1 MTRTAQPPTRQSGD
15 DRSVGELVDV
25 ATIQVSR
32 LVRDEMR
39 LARLEMQEKTS
50 AAAKGAGL
58 AGAGGLLM
66 FYGGAA
72 VIAAVVL
79 ALALALP
86 GWAAALIV
94 GAVLLAGGAALT
106 WLGKRSI
113 TASAPPVPT
122 DALAGAR
129 ADIETVTHRRSR

>member
-1 MTRTAQPPTRQSGD
+1 MTQTTGPRPRTD

-39 LARLEMQEKTS
+39 LARLEMQDKTS

-58 AGAGGLLM
+58 AGVGGLLL

-72 VIAAVVL
+72 SIAAGVL
-79 ALALALP
+79 ALALVLP
-86 GWAAALIV
+86 AWAAALLV
-94 GAVLLAGGAALT
+94 GVVLLALGAALT
-106 WLGKRSI
+106 IAGKKSV
-113 TASAPPVPT
+113 TANIPPMPYEAVADART
-122 DALAGAR
+122 DL
-129 ADIETVTHRRSR
+129 DTVTHRRQR

>member
-1 MTRTAQPPTRQSGD
+1 MTQTTGPRPRTD

-39 LARLEMQEKTS
+39 LARLEMQDKTS

-58 AGAGGLLM
+58 AGIGGLLL

-72 VIAAVVL
+72 SVAAAVA
-79 ALALALP
+79 ALALVLAV
-86 GWAAALIV
+86 WAAALLVGVVLIV
-94 GAVLLAGGAALT
+94 FGAALT
-106 WLGKRSI
+106 IRGKKNV
-113 TASAPPVPT
+113 TANIPPMPREAV
-122 DALAGAR
+122 AGAR
-129 ADIETVTHRRSR
+129 TDLDTVTHRRQR

>member
-15 DRSVGELVDV
+15 NRSVGELVDV

-72 VIAAVVL
+72 LIAAVV
-79 ALALALP
+79 LALALP

-94 GAVLLAGGAALT
+94 GAVLLAGGTALT
-106 WLGKRSI
+106 WLGKRNI

-129 ADIETVTHRRSR
+129 ADIETVTHRR

>member
-1 MTRTAQPPTRQSGD
+1 MTRTAQPPTRQSAD

-58 AGAGGLLM
+58 AGVGGLLM

-79 ALALALP
+79 ALALVLP

-94 GAVLLAGGAALT
+94 GALLLAGGAALT
-106 WLGKRSI
+106 WFGKRNI
-113 TASAPPVPT
+113 TAGAPPVPT

-129 ADIETVTHRRSR
+129 ADFETVTHRR